1 MLTNAA
7 FWKENDKSYLRQE
20 QKCQN
25 LMTDERLVAK
35 VAALAFPCIYGVLKQ
50 GSVIWICFPG
60 LDAYL
65 QIQQFSGFQEWV

>member
-1 MLTNAA
+1 
-7 FWKENDKSYLRQE
+7 
-20 QKCQN
+20 
-25 LMTDERLVAK
+25 MTDEQLVAK

-65 QIQQFSGFQEWV
+65 QIQQFSGSQDWVQERGWFCLAQ